1 MSNKTITH
9 EGVEYIA
16 KDHVDEIVRQRISK
30 YSEKLTEAET
40 KLQQYQTQIDD
51 AQSRLGL
58 VDQLSKQVETL
69 QGDLVKSQS
78 LYERHST
85 ISRYGISDTDSRDAV
100 EWAYE
105 RATST
110 MQKDKPS
117 LSQWLDGI
125 QQNPDSA
132 PSIIKNLFVKSET
145 ASAPQVPSPQVQ
157 NPSSQ
162 VQTPQ
167 VQTPSPKTN
176 AGVQQVQSTP
186 SDLLSRAGDP
196 EFYSKNRE
204 AIKEAFYRQSGK
216 ASSPFKF

>member
-1 MSNKTITH
+1 MSHKTITH

-105 RATST
+105 RATAT

-125 QQNPDSA
+125 QQNPDTA
-132 PSIIKNLFVKSET
+132 TSIIKNLFVKSET
-145 ASAPQVPSPQVQ
+145 PSPQIPSPQVQ
-157 NPSSQ
+157 NSSPQ

-167 VQTPSPKTN
+167 VPSPKTN

>member
-30 YSEKLTEAET
+30 YTEKLTEAET
-40 KLQQYQTQIDD
+40 KLQQYQTQRDD
-51 AQSRLGL
+51 AQARRGL
-58 VDQLSKQVETL
+58 VEQLSKEVKTL

-125 QQNPDSA
+125 QQNPDTA

-145 ASAPQVPSPQVQ
+145 ASPQVPSPQVQ
-157 NPSSQ
+157 NPSPQIPS
-162 VQTPQ
+162 PQ

>member
-30 YSEKLTEAET
+30 YTEKLTEAET

-105 RATST
+105 RATAT

-145 ASAPQVPSPQVQ
+145 PSPQIPSPQVQ
-157 NPSSQ
+157 NSSPQ

-167 VQTPSPKTN
+167 VPSPKTN

>member
-30 YSEKLTEAET
+30 YTEKLTEAET

-145 ASAPQVPSPQVQ
+145 ASPQVPSPQVQ
-157 NPSSQ
+157 NPSPQ
-162 VQTPQ
+162 IQTPQ